1 MVAIMVGQC
10 QQWVKGKIL
19 QLLDFIKETFCG
31 LNEKNCLRCGTVEDM
46 PSADPVEDSPVC
58 RLLKI

>member
-10 QQWVKGKIL
+10 PQWVKGKIL

-46 PSADPVEDSPVC
+46 PSADPVEDSPV
-58 RLLKI
+58 